1 MSTTVWEVA
10 DEITCE
16 RTGEVAQLL
25 EERAYPVEC
34 MPEVGVATYKVLARK
49 CSMGE
54 ACNLL
59 EYKCRWSF
67 LNPTFDPFPNGP
79 GPVA

>member
-1 MSTTVWEVA
+1 MSTIVWEVA
-10 DEITCE
+10 DEIVCE
-16 RTGEVAQLL
+16 RTGATAHLL
-25 EERAYPVEC
+25 EERVYPLDC
-34 MPEVGVATYKVLARK
+34 LPEAGAPIFKVLARK
-49 CSMGE
+49 CSLGE

-67 LNPTFDPFPNGP
+67 LNPSFDPFPNGP